1 MRTYTPSEIM
11 LIYSS
16 RIDKEE
22 KNVMA
27 LSGLFK
33 MSAKVPDR
41 YGYFYDTVVSEHEEQ
56 KSIKIRIP
64 SILRSSLNHN
74 EKYSFRGIL
83 SNQLRNN
90 GSIELIFNVTGD
102 IDHEKREISVA
113 EQKKNDILKAKS
125 EKSFKSLDAYI
136 KDALYENKKP
146 RLLIIYAQTSI
157 VEKDVM
163 TALGANAAYYAITE
177 DRVSFGSKYELLTR
191 IKGLKNGLH
200 GAVAFVRGG
209 GSGLEVFNDPDIAE
223 NLLNVNAITVSAIGH
238 SDDRSFFDN
247 ITDKSF
253 DTPSLFGSYLK
264 RMVDQVLEEKTHSK
278 ATLIKDLEA
287 VIKKPLLEKI
297 KELEAQAKDYKER
310 LGKKPALKWVIIKAF
325 AVFLAGLI
333 IGAMVFK

>member
-1 MRTYTPSEIM
+1 
-11 LIYSS
+11 
-16 RIDKEE
+16 
-22 KNVMA
+22 MA

-297 KELEAQAKDYKER
+297 NELEAQAKDYKEQ
-310 LGKKPALKWVIIKAF
+310 LGENPALKWVIIKAF